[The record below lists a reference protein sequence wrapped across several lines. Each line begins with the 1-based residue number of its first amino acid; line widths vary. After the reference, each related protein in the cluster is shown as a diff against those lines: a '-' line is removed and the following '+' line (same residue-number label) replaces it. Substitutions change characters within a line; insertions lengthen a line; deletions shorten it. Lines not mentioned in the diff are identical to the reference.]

1 MSKLYEFFYM
11 NKKKI
16 IISVIC
22 LFVIVIGLM
31 SFYFINY
38 KYNNHVKKEIIS
50 EEIVKH
56 NKPQETKNDE
66 IETIA
71 NESNNNIFVD
81 IKGEVINPGVY
92 ELLNDSRVI
101 DAINAAGGFTND
113 SYTRY
118 LNLSKKLED
127 ENVIIVNS
135 ITEIEE
141 IKSRKNQEIIKE
153 TENTITIKSE
163 EIITNDFQEPKVE
176 ENDNNSK
183 ETKEEL
189 NLVVNINTATIEEL
203 NKINGIGESTAKK
216 IIEYREENG
225 KFESIEDIKKVKG
238 IGDKKYDQIK
248 EYITVK

>member
-1 MSKLYEFFYM
+1 MSKLYEFFYK
-11 NKKKI
+11 NKNRI
-16 IISVIC
+16 IISLIC

-31 SFYFINY
+31 GFYFINY
-38 KYNNHVKKEIIS
+38 KYNNYVKKEIIS

-56 NKPQETKNDE
+56 NKPQEIKNDE
-66 IETIA
+66 KETVVD
-71 NESNNNIFVD
+71 ESNNNIFVD

-92 ELLNDSRVI
+92 ELPNDSRVI
-101 DAINAAGGFTND
+101 DAINAAGGFTNN

-127 ENVIIVNS
+127 ENVILVNS
-135 ITEIEE
+135 IAEIEE

-153 TENTITIKSE
+153 TDNTITIKNE

-176 ENDNNSK
+176 ENDNSSK

-203 NKINGIGESTAKK
+203 SKINGIGESTAKK
-216 IIEYREENG
+216 IIEYREKNG

-248 EYITVK
+248 EYITVE